1 MARPTSP
8 LLSGDKIARAALMLV
23 DTTGELTMAQLAHAL
38 GVRPSSLYNH
48 VSGRADV
55 VEAMRALVFT
65 EPPIDL
71 AGEDPVT
78 TLPRVLR
85 AYRDAFAR
93 HPRLIPMLTA
103 HTVTA
108 PEVLEI
114 YGALATLLARSGIP
128 EDRVLDAVT
137 ILDSYVIGA
146 ALDVVAPEQ
155 VWADGDAV
163 SPDLRTAI
171 EKAPAGRERADR
183 SFELGLVVVL
193 SGLDSLRDRA

>member
-8 LLSGDKIARAALMLV
+8 LLSVEKIARAALDLV
-23 DTTGELTMAQLAHAL
+23 DTTGELTMAPLARAL

-48 VSGRADV
+48 VTGRAEV
-55 VEAMRALVFT
+55 VEAMRAVVFT

-71 AGEDPVT
+71 SGEDPAT

-103 HTVTA
+103 HTVAA

-114 YGALATLLARSGIP
+114 YGVLATLLARSGIP
-128 EDRVLDAVT
+128 DDRLLDAVT

-155 VWADGDAV
+155 VWADSDAV
-163 SPDLRTAI
+163 SGDLRTAI

-193 SGLDSLRDRA
+193 SGLEALRR

>member
-8 LLSGDKIARAALMLV
+8 LLSGDKIARAALGLV
-23 DTTGELTMAQLAHAL
+23 DTTGELTMARLADAL

-48 VSGRADV
+48 VAGRAEV

-71 AGEDPVT
+71 SGDDPAT

-93 HPRLIPMLTA
+93 HPRLVPMLTA
-103 HTVTA
+103 HTVAA
-108 PEVLEI
+108 PEVLAI
-114 YGALATLLARSGIP
+114 YSALARLLSRSGIP
-128 EDRVLDAVT
+128 DDRLLDAVT

-146 ALDVVAPEQ
+146 ALDAVAPEQ
-155 VWADGDAV
+155 VWADSDVAGAE
-163 SPDLRTAI
+163 LRAALA
-171 EKAPAGRERADR
+171 EAPAGHERADR
-183 SFELGLVVVL
+183 SFELGLLVVL
-193 SGLDSLRDRA
+193 SGLGSLHA